1 MLYLRQFC
9 IILFVSFLGE
19 LLHVI
24 IPLPIPASVY
34 GLVLMLSA
42 LCTGIIKLNQ
52 VKETAGF
59 LIEIMP
65 VMFVPAAV
73 GLLDSWPFLRPVWIP
88 FIVITLISTVIV
100 MAVTGQVTQ
109 KMIQKDKK
117 NGDGDK
123 DNDERISG

>member
-19 LLHVI
+19 LLHVL

-34 GLVLMLSA
+34 GLLLMLLA

-52 VKETAGF
+52 VRETAGF

-65 VMFVPAAV
+65 VMFIPAAV
-73 GLLDSWPFLRPVWIP
+73 GLLEVWSFLKPVWLPVLI
-88 FIVITLISTVIV
+88 ITLLSTVIV

-109 KMIQKDKK
+109 RMIEKDKGSGGK
-117 NGDGDK
+117 N
-123 DNDERISG
+123 ERISG

>member
-19 LLHVI
+19 LLHVL

-34 GLVLMLSA
+34 GLLLMLLA

-52 VKETAGF
+52 VRETAGF

-65 VMFVPAAV
+65 VMFIPAAV
-73 GLLDSWPFLRPVWIP
+73 GLLEAWSFLKPVWLPVLI
-88 FIVITLISTVIV
+88 ITLLSTVIV

-109 KMIQKDKK
+109 RMIEKDKGSGGK
-117 NGDGDK
+117 N
-123 DNDERISG
+123 ERISG